1 MKVYAIDVDEA
12 DEVNTFFLSLL
23 YLFCRVLMLSP
34 LTVIIL
40 SCFMES
46 LQLDDALS
54 ATRLDDGRIKIWI
67 HVADPARY
75 VSPGSK
81 VDR

>member
-1 MKVYAIDVDEA
+1 M
-12 DEVNTFFLSLL
+12 L
-23 YLFCRVLMLSP
+23 CR
-34 LTVIIL
+34 LTVNIL
-40 SCFMES
+40 SGSMEF

-54 ATRLDDGRIKIWI
+54 ATRLQDGRIKIWI

-75 VSPGSK
+75 VTPGSK

>member
-1 MKVYAIDVDEA
+1 
-12 DEVNTFFLSLL
+12 
-23 YLFCRVLMLSP
+23 MLSH
-34 LTVIIL
+34 LTVSIF
-40 SCFMES
+40 SRSVVF

-54 ATRLDDGRIKIWI
+54 ATRLQDGRIKIWI

-75 VSPGSK
+75 VTPGSK